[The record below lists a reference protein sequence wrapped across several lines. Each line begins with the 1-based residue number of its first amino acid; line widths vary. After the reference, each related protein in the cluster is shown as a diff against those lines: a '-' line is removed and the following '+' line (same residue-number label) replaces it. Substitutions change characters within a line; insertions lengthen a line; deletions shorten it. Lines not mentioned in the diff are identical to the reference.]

1 MTITFYYDYICP
13 FCYIGSKRIQ
23 KLSVE
28 LGFDINWVGIEIHPE
43 YSPEG
48 KKRKRTPRTEHLSET
63 LYEIAKNDGTE
74 ISLPGFIT
82 NSRLCLEASE
92 FAKIQN
98 RFLQFH
104 NEAYN
109 YYFNKRENI
118 GKFDTVLE
126 IGDTAG
132 LDVKVLEEKLRS
144 RSLKELIEEN
154 KRSADENIVMGVPTI
169 YFNDFRVH
177 GTQSTDV
184 YRTIIKKHLMN

>member
-1 MTITFYYDYICP
+1 M
-13 FCYIGSKRIQ
+13 R
-23 KLSVE
+23 
-28 LGFDINWVGIEIHPE
+28 
-43 YSPEG
+43 
-48 KKRKRTPRTEHLSET
+48 KRKRLGQHFLTSQSV
-63 LYEIAKNDGTE
+63 AKS
-74 ISLPGFIT
+74 IVQ
-82 NSRLCLEASE
+82 A
-92 FAKIQN
+92 AKITKN
-98 RFLQFH
+98 
-104 NEAYN
+104 
-109 YYFNKRENI
+109 
-118 GKFDTVLE
+118 DTVLE